1 MYGQSLLSSSQRA
14 TARSESRYRIDYP
27 LVSTR
32 GARVIALDKG
42 AEKIVSKAAAHQ
54 WQAAHFFA
62 VDTSKSSESYI
73 DGSVEVTLRSF
84 GGNTMPLNKEL
95 DQVDVVVMVATQDGG
110 AAAATTIAAACT
122 VRGIMTAGIIATTDA
137 DSTVAALRP
146 HARILIISADKND
159 LEYLLSAI
167 RA

>member
-1 MYGQSLLSSSQRA
+1 MYGQSLLSNSQRA

-27 LVSTR
+27 LVPTR

-42 AEKIVSKAAAHQ
+42 AEEIVRKAASQQ
-54 WQAAHFFA
+54 WQSAHFFTL
-62 VDTSKSSESYI
+62 DTSPSNDSYI
-73 DGSVEVTLRSF
+73 GGSVEVTLRSLD
-84 GGNTMPLNKEL
+84 GDTIPLNQEL
-95 DQVDVVVMVATQDGG
+95 DSVDVVVMVATQDTG

-122 VRGIMTAGIIATTDA
+122 VRGILTAGIITSTNA